1 LRTQPVE
8 DCGLYT
14 IMTCLHRLRKSRG
27 IRTVADGNIR
37 LYSHTKKTLCKI
49 RTSSLYFRA
58 GFTLI
63 ELLVVIAIIAILA
76 AMLLPALSAAKERA
90 KTIKCINNL
99 KQMDLAYIMYQ
110 QDYAHNVEYGSQ
122 ANNLWMQTLISYQ
135 SQCATVRLCP
145 TAELTNWGGALP
157 PDPNNKVAGC
167 ANTAWNWGG
176 STSGSYTLNGW
187 LYSYDK
193 NLLTPLP
200 GLANYEAQ
208 FFKKE
213 NAIDQPA
220 NTPAFTDG
228 MFPDAWP
235 MHNNVTF
242 DLLYGTARTAGNPGT
257 LQRICLARHPL
268 KVSATATSQKPIPG
282 AINMAFADGHTSLW
296 KLQDIKNVVWYKG
309 CTPIADPWATTP
321 TP

>member
-1 LRTQPVE
+1 MNNKSLTMLAHPRSGAAVAIQPARS
-8 DCGLYT
+8 GQT
-14 IMTCLHRLRKSRG
+14 R
-27 IRTVADGNIR
+27 
-37 LYSHTKKTLCKI
+37 
-49 RTSSLYFRA
+49 

-90 KTIKCINNL
+90 KGIKDINNL

-135 SQCATVRLCP
+135 AQCATVRLCP
-145 TAELTNWGGALP
+145 SAESTNWAGALP
-157 PDPNNKVAGC
+157 PANKIAGC

-187 LYSYDK
+187 LYAYDA
-193 NLLTPLP
+193 NLLNPNGGLP
-200 GLANYEAQ
+200 GLANSEAL

-213 NAIDQPA
+213 SAIAQPA
-220 NTPAFTDG
+220 NTPVFTDG

-235 MHNNVTF
+235 MHANVTF
-242 DLLYGTARTAGNPGT
+242 DLFYGTARDANNPGT
-257 LQRICLARHPL
+257 LQRICIARHPL
-268 KVSATATSQKPIPG
+268 KTGANTTSGQRIPG
-282 AINMAFADGHTSLW
+282 AIDMAFADGHASLW

-309 CTPIADPWATTP
+309 CTPVTDPWSSTP
-321 TP
+321 AP